1 MCAHTHKLFNRD
13 LSYEHPDVEIHTD
26 FIATIIFMFNN
37 IKENMLIMIENR
49 KSQKINENNKNNQ
62 MEI

>member
-26 FIATIIFMFNN
+26 FIAIIFMFNN
-37 IKENMLIMIENR
+37 IKENMLIIIENR